1 MRSLLVTFIVAVVLF
16 CVVNVIAFPA
26 SKPLAVLNHIVMALG
41 LYAALSCGGLL
52 ILERPSGRKAFAL
65 GMLTP
70 IVCLIFGNTPF
81 HQFLVENYYLVFR
94 EVLQISTTELIAYTA
109 CTVMLSLANGVLTL
123 VIFGALWP
131 AYSSAANRSEAS
143 NTPVTRDVDASS
155 RG

>member
-94 EVLQISTTELIAYTA
+94 EVLQISTTELIAYT
-109 CTVMLSLANGVLTL
+109 
-123 VIFGALWP
+123 
-131 AYSSAANRSEAS
+131 
-143 NTPVTRDVDASS
+143 
-155 RG
+155 

>member
-1 MRSLLVTFIVAVVLF
+1 
-16 CVVNVIAFPA
+16 
-26 SKPLAVLNHIVMALG
+26 
-41 LYAALSCGGLL
+41 
-52 ILERPSGRKAFAL
+52 
-65 GMLTP
+65 MLTP

-143 NTPVTRDVDASS
+143 NTPFTRDLDASS